1 MVVKEV
7 LQRWQSLEDKEHSGR
22 PLEVD
27 NDQFESN
34 HQSWFSYNYKR
45 SFQRTQCWPFC
56 GHCALEANWKV
67 KKFDKWVPCG
77 TDCKSIKTS
86 FWSVVFSYSMQQW
99 TISPLNCD
107 VQKKK
112 KSGLYMTTGNDQLS
126 SWTKKKPI
134 SSSQSQI
141 CIKKTSQSLFGGL
154 PPVWFTTAFWIP
166 GKPLHLRR
174 TFSKS
179 MRCTKNYKPAAG
191 IDQQKGPA
199 LLHDDA
205 WPHVAQT
212 TLQSWKNWAMKFC
225 FICHI
230 HLTSC

>member
-1 MVVKEV
+1 MGPRELTTSQNSHGSKVSSVILCNNE
-7 LQRWQSLEDKEHSGR
+7 
-22 PLEVD
+22 
-27 NDQFESN
+27 
-34 HQSWFSYNYKR
+34 
-45 SFQRTQCWPFC
+45 PFLHWIVMC
-56 GHCALEANWKV
+56 
-67 KKFDKWVPCG
+67 
-77 TDCKSIKTS
+77 
-86 FWSVVFSYSMQQW
+86 
-99 TISPLNCD
+99 
-107 VQKKK
+107 KKK
-112 KSGLYMTTGNDQLS
+112 KSGLYTTTGNDQLS